1 MRKRL
6 FDDVREEVSYKTLIE
21 NHPARILILDGAGNI
36 VDFNGAAVRFYGY
49 ETAQLLTMQ
58 ISDINTYSRE
68 QILSEMR
75 LAKLQ
80 KRNYFKFVHR
90 CSDGAKKH
98 VFVISYPVVYKGGEY
113 LFSVIDEVE
122 PFLFNTESPEL
133 NALTGNSAEAMMMVT
148 EHQDA
153 FTRREKLIKEGF
165 KNAIQNNELVLFG
178 QPIVDIK
185 RNEISGVE
193 ILIRWYNDALGWVM
207 PGDFIPY
214 AELTGQITELD
225 LWVLRN
231 SFDFIL
237 NHGIEDK
244 AFKYHVNLSATS
256 LQDGRIACL
265 FDAYKDKH
273 IFDRIVIEL
282 TEESNADVLTQTFA
296 DLKKMGI
303 SFAMDDFGA
312 GYSSFRRIR
321 DTGVDCIKIDRS
333 LVSNIT
339 ELPEDIVI
347 LKSILQ
353 MCNNLHI
360 DVIAEGVEEVE
371 QLEYLIHSS
380 CREVQGYLLIKP
392 RRLEDLLADLTSLN
406 QDLKGRFDCLQGER
420 LYDPKFYN
428 DGRVFAQEVS
438 KEHRLIN
445 PNMALVR
452 LLKYPLGD
460 LKDLNFLDFLS
471 KEGRTTYKEAV
482 AMVLEKN
489 ESFSVTTTLYT
500 FEGDRIRVICAMKK
514 LGEHRI
520 KLYIEIM
527 DNEDEE
533 KKNLIGLSQCYIE
546 AFYNAT
552 MGMMIVSTEDMIVK
566 SNDAAKKMFA
576 LRDTAGMDIHN
587 VFSNRHQKKV
597 FMNFFNKVKMA
608 GQNCEV
614 IEFGEGDE
622 RRYYQWDM
630 KKICGSAKA
639 CTGYIAIQKD
649 ISNEKRLER
658 LNAALTKKLETLE
671 NRG

>member
-6 FDDVREEVSYKTLIE
+6 FDDVREEISYKALIE
-21 NHPARILILDGAGNI
+21 NHPARILILDSIGNI
-36 VDFNGAAVRFYGY
+36 VDFNDAVIRFYGY
-49 ETAQLLTMQ
+49 EAAQLLTMQ

-90 CSDGAKKH
+90 CSDGSKKH
-98 VFVISYPVVYKGGEY
+98 VFVMSYPVVYEGDEY

-133 NALTGNSAEAMMMVT
+133 NALTGNGVEAMTVT

-153 FTRREKLIKEGF
+153 FTRREKLIKERF
-165 KNAIQNNELVLFG
+165 KTAIENNELVLFG

-193 ILIRWYNDALGWVM
+193 ILIRWYNDALGWVL

-237 NHGIEDK
+237 DHGIEDK

-265 FDAYKDKH
+265 FDAYKDKD

-371 QLEYLIHSS
+371 QLEYLINSS

-392 RRLEDLLADLTSLN
+392 QRLRDLMTDLAALN
-406 QDLKGRFDCLQGER
+406 QELKCRFNCLQREG
-420 LYDPKFYN
+420 LYDTKFYN
-428 DGRVFAQEVS
+428 DGRVFVQEVS

-445 PNMALVR
+445 PNMALIR

-460 LKDLNFLDFLS
+460 LKTLNFLDFLS
-471 KEGRTTYKEAV
+471 KEGRAAYKEAV
-482 AMVLEKN
+482 IMVLEKN
-489 ESFSVTTTLYT
+489 ESFSVTTNLYT
-500 FEGDRIRVICAMKK
+500 FEGDRIRVICAIKK
-514 LGEHRI
+514 LGGHRI
-520 KLYIEIM
+520 KLYIETI

-552 MGMMIVSTEDMIVK
+552 MGMMLVSTEDMIVK
-566 SNDAAKKMFA
+566 SNDAAKKLFS
-576 LRDTAGMDIHN
+576 LKDTAGMDIHN

-597 FMNFFNKVKMA
+597 FMNFFNKVKMV
-608 GQNCEV
+608 GENREV
-614 IEFGEGDE
+614 IEFGDGDE
-622 RRYYQWDM
+622 RRYYQWHM
-630 KKICGSAKA
+630 KKICGKSQA
-639 CTGYIAIQKD
+639 CTGYIVIQKD
-649 ISNEKRLER
+649 ISNEKRLEH
-658 LNAALTKKLETLE
+658 LNAELTKKLETLE
-671 NRG
+671 NRA